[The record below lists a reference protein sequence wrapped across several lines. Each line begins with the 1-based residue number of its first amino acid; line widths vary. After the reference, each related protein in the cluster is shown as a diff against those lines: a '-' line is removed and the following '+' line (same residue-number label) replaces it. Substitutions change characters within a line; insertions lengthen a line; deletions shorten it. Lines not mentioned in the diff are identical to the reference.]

1 MSNYNNSE
9 PSYVHK
15 DSDRVIVFIAVL
27 TGVGMFMYLFKGI
40 YEKGFENIFASA
52 SLFEIGLVWS
62 VLIGFFLMIFSGAS
76 SLFPIYINSNGGYYR
91 TIFLRK
97 KNLRWEDVDV
107 ISILK
112 GKDYGKVKY
121 NAVVCGRDSIDLVWG
136 VSTFEG
142 DDYHDIYKVIDY
154 YVQKYNI
161 KVTLENTLDGGVYKL
176 SGMPEKLD
184 FSK

>member
-1 MSNYNNSE
+1 MINY
-9 PSYVHK
+9 
-15 DSDRVIVFIAVL
+15 FCQL
-27 TGVGMFMYLFKGI
+27 
-40 YEKGFENIFASA
+40 
-52 SLFEIGLVWS
+52 
-62 VLIGFFLMIFSGAS
+62 
-76 SLFPIYINSNGGYYR
+76 INSNGGYYR

-142 DDYHDIYKVIDY
+142 DDYHDLYKVIDY

-161 KVTLENTLDGGVYKL
+161 KVTLENTWMVVYINCQECLKN
-176 SGMPEKLD
+176 
-184 FSK
+184 